1 MFKLYLTKDKIKQE
15 VLPINEIYNVYELGD
30 YEIHYETDV
39 LKNSNADYVFIE
51 DYIVDISLFD
61 ITSNS
66 IKSTKHNKYF
76 QDYFGFAT
84 LKINDEVFK
93 LNILIEKFKLSEIEE
108 ILMFLWQSENR
119 IFDNFFSKSTLKTT
133 ISNDG

>member
-1 MFKLYLTKDKIKQE
+1 MFKLYLIKDKIKQE

-30 YEIHYETDV
+30 YEIQYETDIFN
-39 LKNSNADYVFIE
+39 NSNADYVFIE
-51 DYIVDISLFD
+51 DYAVDISLFD
-61 ITSNS
+61 ITPIS
-66 IKSTKHNKYF
+66 IKSTKYNKFF

-108 ILMFLWQSENR
+108 ILMF
-119 IFDNFFSKSTLKTT
+119 FFSAHVTGSV
-133 ISNDG
+133 